1 MNDSQRSVDNVFIGE
16 IFMDTLDGLKTVIA
30 VVETSSFTA
39 ASERL
44 GISKALVSKYVG
56 EVESSLGIR
65 LFNRTTRQLAL
76 TDAGRRYYQESV
88 TLLEQYSALVDKVTG
103 EQTKPQGLLRI
114 SAPVTFGEMKLAPL
128 LPEFLRLYPGLKI
141 ELILTNGAIDM
152 VEEGIDVRLRIGGVD
167 DSNMIARHLK
177 TFPLILSASP
187 SYIQQNGLPKTP
199 QQVAEHNC
207 IIDSNFRIGKQWP
220 LISPQGVAESLN
232 VQSIVA
238 VNSPQAVREI
248 AIAGGGIAMTPD
260 FIVEDA
266 INKGKLIPILPDYTT
281 LEFGLFAIY
290 PHRKYVAKKVRCF
303 IDFSLAQL
311 SK

>member
-1 MNDSQRSVDNVFIGE
+1 
-16 IFMDTLDGLKTVIA
+16 MDTLDGLKTVIA

-56 EVESSLGIR
+56 EVESNLGIR

-88 TLLEQYSALVDKVTG
+88 TLLEGYNTLVDNVTG
-103 EQTKPQGLLRI
+103 EQIKPRGLLRI
-114 SAPVTFGEMKLAPL
+114 SAPVTFGEMKLSSL
-128 LPEFLRLYPGLKI
+128 LPKFLTLYPDLKI
-141 ELILTNGAIDM
+141 ELILTNSAIDM
-152 VEEGIDVRLRIGGVD
+152 LEEGIDVRIRIGGVD

-177 TFPLILSASP
+177 TFPLILCASP
-187 SYIQQNGLPKTP
+187 EYIQEYGLPKTP
-199 QQVAEHNC
+199 QQISEHNC

-220 LISPQGVAESLN
+220 FISPQGQANTVDVTSAL
-232 VQSIVA
+232 A

-248 AIAGGGIAMTPD
+248 AIAHGGIAMTPD

-266 INKGKLIPILPDYTT
+266 INDGRLISILPEYTT
-281 LEFGLFAIY
+281 LEFGLYAIY

-303 IDFSLAQL
+303 IDFALEQF
-311 SK
+311 SKQ